1 MEKKNTETG
10 FTYIYSAKE
19 QDEIKKIRQKY
30 LSDEEDGI
38 NRLRKM
44 DAGVS
49 KKAAKIALIIGIV
62 GALVMGSGMSLIM
75 TDFGTVLGLTGARA
89 TVIGTVVGLLGIVLS
104 ALAFPVYGRVLKK
117 ERKRIAPEVLR
128 LTEDLMK

>member
-49 KKAAKIALIIGIV
+49 KKAAKVALIIGIV

-89 TVIGTVVGLLGIVLS
+89 TVTGIIVGLLGIVLS